1 MSSISIESSGS
12 PIQTALKQQ
21 LFRRRHIGPVHHW
34 VTDSD
39 KCQSASFNCLSSAA
53 LSFVL
58 IHFNSSAFNKI
69 SSLQCSSAYPDKI
82 LLYLPTEED
91 TLLAVWGQKPENE
104 VRWAFS
110 LLIEFFS
117 STGNITIYKI
127 SKNIKSLRYIGGSL
141 LILCQ
146 LGSKPLGTH
155 QQSRLCL
162 FFQFLTSHLFCLI
175 RNTRRYGILCVY
187 SHSKY
192 YVPSIFVNKYC

>member
-1 MSSISIESSGS
+1 MSSISIQSSGS

-110 LLIEFFS
+110 LLIEIFS

-127 SKNIKSLRYIGGSL
+127 SKNIESYIYVILVDRYWYCVNRGAN
-141 LILCQ
+141 
-146 LGSKPLGTH
+146 PWEHTN
-155 QQSRLCL
+155 RAD
-162 FFQFLTSHLFCLI
+162 F
-175 RNTRRYGILCVY
+175 VY
-187 SHSKY
+187 SFSFSP
-192 YVPSIFVNKYC
+192 VTSSA